1 MRFRRAG
8 ALRLLLSLCLA
19 VQSGWVPPAAAAG
32 VTGTTA
38 GNETQ
43 EQHQLFNQ
51 GAIPVT
57 PLAAPKTRFQV
68 FPLPIDERLGGGQ
81 GPPTTTGAPATGA
94 PAPSVETVQPAAGAV
109 VPGAQAPQAPPAAP
123 SVPPFGSQ
131 LFTEQPQL
139 FGPVAFNRDYIIGP
153 GDQIQIEVWGAYTY
167 TGVQGVDPRGNIFI
181 PQIGPIHVAGATN
194 KELNARIDSA
204 VKRVF
209 TQNVQTY
216 ASLLSKQP
224 VAVYVTGAVVHP
236 GRYSGDAQDSPLQY
250 LARAGG
256 IDQKSGSYRDIRII
270 RGGKTIARLDL
281 YAFLTGN
288 EVPPIQFA
296 VDDTIY
302 VGFQRPTVT
311 AQGDVA
317 NAYRF
322 EIDPGRSTGA
332 DIIALTRPNPT
343 VSNVSIQGLRSGQ
356 PYNAYVGLDAF
367 KRLRLAS
374 GDTLNFASDYVSDTI
389 FVNVTGQASGPSSF
403 VVPRG
408 SRLGDVLKL
417 IAVDPR
423 VADLH
428 SIFLRR
434 QSVAQQQQAAL
445 EQSLDQLRRSVLT
458 STSLSTSDAAIHTE
472 EAQLVQA
479 FLQQVQAIRPQGI
492 VVLPDS
498 AARDQI
504 MVEPYDQIV
513 IPTKSDVVLVTGEVR
528 LPQTLV
534 YAPGRALAGYVN
546 EAGGLTDRADTKN
559 FVVLHASGQVE
570 TGPPDRIAIRP
581 GDQIMVM
588 PVVDYHQFAVMQDV
602 IQLIYQIA
610 VSTGILVR
618 ISKL

>member
-1 MRFRRAG
+1 MKVRRAG

-19 VQSGWVPPAAAAG
+19 LQSGWVPPAAAAQ

-38 GNETQ
+38 GNETP
-43 EQHQLFNQ
+43 EQRQLFNQ
-51 GAIPVT
+51 GAVPVT
-57 PLAAPKTRFQV
+57 PLGGAERRFQI
-68 FPLPIDERLGGGQ
+68 FPLPIDQRLGGQ
-81 GPPTTTGAPATGA
+81 GPPTTTGTPSTGTPPAGL
-94 PAPSVETVQPAAGAV
+94 ETVQPAGGAV
-109 VPGAQAPQAPPAAP
+109 VPGAQTPQAPPATSA
-123 SVPPFGSQ
+123 VAPFGSQ
-131 LFTEQPQL
+131 LFTGQPQL
-139 FGPVAFNRDYIIGP
+139 FGPVAFNRDYIVGP
-153 GDQIQIEVWGAYTY
+153 GDQIQIEIWGAYTY

-181 PQIGPIHVAGATN
+181 PQVGPIHVAGATN
-194 KELNARIDSA
+194 NELINRIDSA

-256 IDQKSGSYRDIRII
+256 IDPKSGSYRDLRIV
-270 RGGKTIARLDL
+270 RGGRTIARIDL
-281 YAFLTGN
+281 YAFLTGT
-288 EVPPIQFA
+288 EMPPLQFA

-317 NAYRF
+317 NVYRY
-322 EIDPGRSTGA
+322 EIDPGRTTGA
-332 DIIALTRPNPT
+332 DIVALARPLPT
-343 VSNVSIQGLRSGQ
+343 VSDVSVQGLRGGQ
-356 PYNAYVGLDAF
+356 PYNAYLGLDSF
-367 KRLRLAS
+367 KRLQLAS

-389 FVNVTGQASGPSSF
+389 FVNVTGQSSGPSSL

-408 SRLGDVLKL
+408 SRLGDLLKL
-417 IAVDPR
+417 IEVDPN

-498 AARDQI
+498 PARDLI

-534 YAPGRALAGYVN
+534 YAPGRTLVGYVT

-559 FVVLHASGQVE
+559 FVVLHSSGQVE
-570 TGPPDRIAIRP
+570 TGPSERIAIRP

-588 PVVDYHQFAVMQDV
+588 PAVDYHQFAVMQDV
-602 IQLIYQIA
+602 MQLIYQIA

-618 ISKL
+618 ITKI